1 MPTIKISAEQWKK
14 MNSLKDNASET
25 FEDVLAKL
33 LTQYS
38 HRTIVGGGK
47 NK

>member
-14 MNSLKDNASET
+14 MNSLKETASDT
-25 FEDVLAKL
+25 FEDILTKL
-33 LTQYS
+33 LSNYS